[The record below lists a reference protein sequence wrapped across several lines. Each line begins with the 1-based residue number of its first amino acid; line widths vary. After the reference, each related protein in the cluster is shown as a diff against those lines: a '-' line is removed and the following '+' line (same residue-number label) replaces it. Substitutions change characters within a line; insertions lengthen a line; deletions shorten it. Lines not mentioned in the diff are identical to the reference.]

1 MLGWLWA
8 ALRSGARVG
17 VPAGA
22 IVGLIAGVGGSL
34 FTGSLLSLAS
44 LAATVFLL
52 LALLLPLM
60 FYVSLVNNSATA
72 QQAQALAAVAWLP
85 AYLLGVVAFMM
96 PVVMA
101 PFIFGKGV
109 TFDNSAEW
117 YSQVFDALGIGRLVL
132 VAIVSA
138 LGFVVAAAIAQRR
151 FSRSSS

>member
-1 MLGWLWA
+1 MPGWLWI
-8 ALRSGARVG
+8 ALRQGARVG
-17 VPAGA
+17 VLAGA

-52 LALLLPLM
+52 LIVFLPLM
-60 FYVSLVNNSATA
+60 FYVSLLNNPTPN
-72 QQAQALAAVAWLP
+72 QQSQALAAVAWLP
-85 AYLLGVVAFMM
+85 AFLLSVVAFMM

-109 TFDNSAEW
+109 TFDNSAAW
-117 YSQVFDALGIGRLVL
+117 YSLVFDALGIWRLVL

-138 LGFVVAAAIAQRR
+138 LGFVVAAGSARR
-151 FSRSSS
+151 R